1 MRMIDL
7 LCALANR
14 MLIGPAPAASPSEL
28 ATSPWPD
35 LVPLPSVIA
44 RCDARSGLE
53 HLRQDELNVRLL
65 ALYAD
70 RLLGSR
76 DPYASDEAVA
86 RRYADGVRVKQRL
99 KARAA
104 RLRLSARISR
114 DRERSGY
121 ATGGVV
127 VQMRGRS

>member
-1 MRMIDL
+1 MRMIDFL
-7 LCALANR
+7 HAIRAL
-14 MLIGPAPAASPSEL
+14 IVPAQTARPCDL

-35 LVPLPSVIA
+35 LLPLPSVVA
-44 RCDARSGLE
+44 RCEAYSGLE

-65 ALYAD
+65 ALYND
-70 RLLGSR
+70 RLLASR
-76 DPYASDEAVA
+76 DPYASDVAIA
-86 RRYADGVRVKQRL
+86 RRYADGLRVQQRI

-114 DRERSGY
+114 DRARSGY
-121 ATGGVV
+121 ISGGGVV